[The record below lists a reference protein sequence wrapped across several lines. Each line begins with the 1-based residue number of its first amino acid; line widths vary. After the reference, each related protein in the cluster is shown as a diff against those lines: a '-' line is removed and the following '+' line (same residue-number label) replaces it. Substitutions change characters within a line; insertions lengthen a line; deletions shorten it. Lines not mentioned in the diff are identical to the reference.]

1 MSSTEHFLIP
11 DVMVN
16 DAMVTD
22 PDIFASNGF
31 IHAISQVLMPDDIRP
46 ARY

>member
-1 MSSTEHFLIP
+1 
-11 DVMVN
+11 MVN

-46 ARY
+46 ARYWTI